1 MEGKVANSS
10 VLEDDLENGGTGE
23 DTVGFRPAGA
33 GNIIELSSA
42 VDRTLSFSR
51 VFKSSPTPNEPK
63 EYPAAQTLLLAY
75 QSLGVVYGDLA
86 TSPVN
91 VFSATN
97 LTNVTAEDL
106 LGTFSLMFWSL
117 TIIVWIKYVFIVI
130 HADDHGEGGTFALYS
145 YLRRHI
151 NFRTKFT
158 IQNTRLSTD
167 ESMRFSNRPSPLR
180 SKTKEFIER
189 SIRAQNFIIVI
200 VLLGTC
206 MVIGDGALTPATSV
220 LSAVQGV
227 QSLSPKI
234 TQDHV
239 VFTSVAVLIPLFL
252 FQRCG
257 TSKVSFTFSPIMLLW
272 LATNASIGIYNIF
285 KYYPSILK
293 AVSPHYI
300 VLFSSRNAKTLWNL
314 LGAVFL
320 GITGAEAMFADLG
333 HFNKQAIQWAFSF
346 VVYPALIITYAG
358 ETAYLIK
365 YPEKIN
371 NAYYSCLPRPVYWP
385 MFVISTLAAVVASQ
399 SMISA
404 SFSIVKQSLTLGCF
418 PPVKMVHTSSK
429 HEGQVYSPE
438 VNYALMILCVGLVI
452 GFKGGVALAN
462 AYGVVVIWVML
473 ITTLL
478 TSLVML
484 VIWNSNILLVLGFL
498 VPYVL
503 IEGIFMTSMLNK
515 IPQGGWV
522 PFAISAILGTV
533 MLSWT
538 YGRSKKSMYEGGG
551 KMSIGELNQKLSS
564 TCIFRTPGI
573 CFFFTDL
580 VDGIPP
586 IIRHYI
592 QHTNSVRE
600 IMVVVTIRT
609 LPIKTVLPE
618 ERFVVGRLGV
628 EGVYRC
634 LVQLGYKDSLNMEG
648 GDYAREIVAKL
659 RGNADTTAEQRKL
672 HSASENETV
681 FVMGRTIL
689 AANENDGWLARF
701 TIEYLYRFLQKN
713 CRSSVSALH
722 LPPEKTMQVGM
733 LYRL

>member
-167 ESMRFSNRPSPLR
+167 ESMRFSNRASPLR

-206 MVIGDGALTPATSV
+206 MVIGDGALTPATS
-220 LSAVQGV
+220 
-227 QSLSPKI
+227 
-234 TQDHV
+234 
-239 VFTSVAVLIPLFL
+239 
-252 FQRCG
+252 
-257 TSKVSFTFSPIMLLW
+257 VSFTFSPIMLLW

-462 AYGVVVIWVML
+462 AYGKL
-473 ITTLL
+473 PFPQLL
-478 TSLVML
+478 SMMT
-484 VIWNSNILLVLGFL
+484 VLT
-498 VPYVL
+498 Y
-503 IEGIFMTSMLNK
+503 IYIY
-515 IPQGGWV
+515 
-522 PFAISAILGTV
+522 ILG
-533 MLSWT
+533 
-538 YGRSKKSMYEGGG
+538 
-551 KMSIGELNQKLSS
+551 
-564 TCIFRTPGI
+564 
-573 CFFFTDL
+573 
-580 VDGIPP
+580 
-586 IIRHYI
+586 
-592 QHTNSVRE
+592 
-600 IMVVVTIRT
+600 
-609 LPIKTVLPE
+609 
-618 ERFVVGRLGV
+618 
-628 EGVYRC
+628 
-634 LVQLGYKDSLNMEG
+634 
-648 GDYAREIVAKL
+648 
-659 RGNADTTAEQRKL
+659 
-672 HSASENETV
+672 
-681 FVMGRTIL
+681 
-689 AANENDGWLARF
+689 
-701 TIEYLYRFLQKN
+701 
-713 CRSSVSALH
+713 
-722 LPPEKTMQVGM
+722 
-733 LYRL
+733 